1 MMAPAPAPAPVP
13 AAPRLGRGSIRARLS
28 IGLGIICTF
37 AVATLVFTLFWEYDI
52 TPGDLT
58 GPDRSAA
65 WREVSD
71 HVILPILVLIVPT
84 LIATTWVIDR
94 ALRPLAR
101 SARTIATT
109 PAQRGLRLPPEE
121 LPVEVAPFVGS
132 INDLLARLD
141 SAAARHEAFAADV
154 AHELRTPLAI
164 MAMQLDSPE
173 HLDRAHLRREIAAM
187 HRLVEQLLLMAQ
199 IEAEAATPQRAQA
212 FSLAA
217 VAEDVVAAL
226 APQVIAQGR
235 EIALDEMAAGQPA
248 ALVLG
253 HREAVAAALRNLVE
267 NAVRVTPPGGLV
279 HVGVGAGEPAG
290 TCLCVRDEGPGLS
303 PEALARLTRRH
314 ARADHASREGAGL
327 GLNIVE
333 RIMAAHGG
341 RLESDA
347 ARRTLILRFPDPQ
360 SRGGAAS

>member
-1 MMAPAPAPAPVP
+1 MAA
-13 AAPRLGRGSIRARLS
+13 GRSSIRARLS
-28 IGLGIICTF
+28 LGLGIICIF
-37 AVATLVFTLFWEYDI
+37 AMATLVFTLFWEYDI
-52 TPGDLT
+52 TPGDLA
-58 GPDRSAA
+58 GPDHSAA
-65 WREVSD
+65 WREVRD

-101 SARTIATT
+101 SARAIATT
-109 PAQRGLRLPPEE
+109 PAQRGLRLPHEE

-141 SAAARHEAFAADV
+141 SAAARQEAFAADV

-164 MAMQLDSPE
+164 MAMQLDSPDP
-173 HLDRAHLRREIAAM
+173 LDRAHLRREITAM

-199 IEAEAATPQRAQA
+199 IEAEAATPQPAQR

-226 APQVIAQGR
+226 APQVIALGR
-235 EIALDEMAAGQPA
+235 EIALEEPPA
-248 ALVLG
+248 RPLATVVG

-279 HVGVGAGEPAG
+279 RVAAGPGACLHV
-290 TCLCVRDEGPGLS
+290 TDQGPGLS
-303 PEALARLTRRH
+303 AEALARLTRRH
-314 ARADHASREGAGL
+314 ARADHASRDGAGL

-341 RLESDA
+341 TLRSDA
-347 ARRTLILRFPDPQ
+347 ERRTLTLRFPYTP
-360 SRGGAAS
+360 SSGSTG

>member
-1 MMAPAPAPAPVP
+1 MPA
-13 AAPRLGRGSIRARLS
+13 GRGSIRARLS
-28 IGLGIICTF
+28 IGLGIICSF
-37 AVATLVFTLFWEYDI
+37 AVATLIFTLFWEYDI

-65 WREVSD
+65 WREVRD

-109 PAQRGLRLPPEE
+109 PAQRGLRLPHEE
-121 LPVEVAPFVGS
+121 LPVEVAPFVAS

-173 HLDRAHLRREIAAM
+173 PLDRAHLRREIAAM

-199 IEAEAATPQRAQA
+199 IAAEAATPQRAQA

-235 EIALDEMAAGQPA
+235 EIALDEALDEGMPKPA
-248 ALVLG
+248 AAIVLG
-253 HREAVAAALRNLVE
+253 HREAVTAALRNLVE

-279 HVGVGAGEPAG
+279 RVGTGAG
-290 TCLCVRDEGPGLS
+290 TSLCVRDEGPGLS

-360 SRGGAAS
+360 SRAGAAS

>member
-1 MMAPAPAPAPVP
+1 MPAE
-13 AAPRLGRGSIRARLS
+13 RTGIGRGSIRLRLS
-28 IGLGIICTF
+28 VGLGIICAF

-52 TPGDLT
+52 TPGDLA
-58 GPDRSAA
+58 GPDHSAA
-65 WREVSD
+65 WREVRD

-109 PAQRGLRLPPEE
+109 PAQRGLRLPHEE

-141 SAAARHEAFAADV
+141 SVAASHEAFAADV

-164 MAMQLDSPE
+164 MAMQLDSPDA
-173 HLDRAHLRREIAAM
+173 LDRAHLRREITAM
-187 HRLVEQLLLMAQ
+187 HRLVDQLLLMAQ
-199 IEAEAATPQRAQA
+199 IEAETATPQRAQG
-212 FSLAA
+212 FSLTA
-217 VAEDVVAAL
+217 VAEDVVATL

-235 EIALDEMAAGQPA
+235 EIALDEPAGHSPA
-248 ALVLG
+248 TVWG

-279 HVGVGAGEPAG
+279 RVAAGPGACLHV
-290 TCLCVRDEGPGLS
+290 TDEGPGLA
-303 PEALARLTRRH
+303 PEALASLTRRH
-314 ARADHASREGAGL
+314 ARADHASRQGAGL

-341 RLESDA
+341 TLTSDA
-347 ARRTLILRFPDPQ
+347 GRRTLTLRFPTPQ
-360 SRGGAAS
+360 SRGGHAS